1 MRMPR
6 SYVVHI
12 YRQGYQSLSGLVED
26 THSGAKQ
33 PFHRLTELIVL
44 LVHPSLVLLILEAN
58 SIHVVNLGEEL

>member
-26 THSGAKQ
+26 THSGAKR
-33 PFHRLTELIVL
+33 PFHSLTELIAL
-44 LVHPSLVLLILEAN
+44 LRAPIARAPNPRGKPDSR
-58 SIHVVNLGEEL
+58 SDR